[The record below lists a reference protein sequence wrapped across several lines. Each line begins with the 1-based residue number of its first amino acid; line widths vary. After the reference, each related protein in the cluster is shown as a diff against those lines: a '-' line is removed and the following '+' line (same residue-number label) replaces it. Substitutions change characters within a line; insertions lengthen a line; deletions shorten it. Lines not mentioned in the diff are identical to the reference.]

1 MNKVHRNDELYNHNT
16 RRSHCT
22 ILQCFYVSSHTRP
35 CACGSYFLAV
45 ILSCIK
51 SDRYFGAI
59 DENKNLDIG
68 LYIENH
74 IDYIQTIKRW
84 GYIEPDYPSWP
95 QNVVLPYRPWDNENQ
110 VPIY

>member
-1 MNKVHRNDELYNHNT
+1 MTN
-16 RRSHCT
+16 CT
-22 ILQCFYVSSHTRP
+22 ITIQGEGYVHS
-35 CACGSYFLAV
+35 CGIFILVAILFFTLVSLISLAV
-45 ILSCIK
+45 IISCLK

-68 LYIENH
+68 LYIVNH
-74 IDYIQTIKRW
+74 REYIHTLKRI
-84 GYIEPDYPSWP
+84 GSIEPDYPSWP